1 MKARDGTSR
10 RKPTMEIK
18 SSGLRE
24 SVESVVAEAASSGW
38 FMGIV

>member
-1 MKARDGTSR
+1 
-10 RKPTMEIK
+10 MEIK
-18 SSGLRE
+18 SNELRE